1 MASIINAATSGGLI
15 STGDTSGQ
23 LQLQT
28 AGTTAVTINSSQ
40 NVGLG
45 VTPSSWGG
53 GGYSGK
59 ALEVGA
65 VGNSLWG
72 VNATNLYSMNNI
84 YYNSGFLY
92 ASTNKASYYLQQDGS
107 HFWNSAPS
115 GTAGNAITF
124 TQVLSVNKGTTLVLE
139 GGTSSSG
146 TGIAFPAT
154 QSASSNANTL
164 DDYEEGTFTPTIGG
178 GSTFGT
184 TTYQFS
190 PNVSSEY
197 GGTYTKIGNMV
208 YCQITFGISAVSGGS
223 GNVMIAGLPFTSTA
237 SPTPYASFMFGTIN
251 NLTHNGSRTQFGAR
265 TNNNTTTAYMWEF
278 GLASGSTS
286 DTPLSYSALCPSG
299 AATNITCSVVYQT
312 S

>member
-1 MASIINAATSGGLI
+1 MTASINASTSAGVVVT
-15 STGDTSGQ
+15 SDTSGA
-23 LQLQT
+23 LALQT
-28 AGTTAVTINSSQ
+28 GGTTSLTINSSQ

-53 GGYSGK
+53 GGYAGK

-72 VNATNLYSMNNI
+72 VNATNLYSMNNV

-146 TGIAFPAT
+146 TGIAFPASI
-154 QSASSNANTL
+154 SASSNANTL
-164 DDYEEGTFTPTIGG
+164 DDYEEGTWTPNQ
-178 GSTFGT
+178 GSGL
-184 TTYQFS
+184 
-190 PNVSSEY
+190 NVS
-197 GGTYTKIGNMV
+197 GTFVSSGIYTKIGNLV
-208 YCQITFGISAVSGGS
+208 TVNFKVG
-223 GNVMIAGLPFTSTA
+223 
-237 SPTPYASFMFGTIN
+237 
-251 NLTHNGSRTQFGAR
+251 
-265 TNNNTTTAYMWEF
+265 
-278 GLASGSTS
+278 
-286 DTPLSYSALCPSG
+286 
-299 AATNITCSVVYQT
+299 ATNIGCTAGSELTSNLPFSIASSPGNAMGSIQNSNNVLSGAYGYLSSVYIANVTLPTTAGAIFITMTYQV
-312 S
+312 